1 MRAGGGRPVAIVSAS
16 PLVAACWRDAV
27 VHSTVFGAEAG
38 SADLAGFHVLVLDLP
53 TIGQLRRV
61 LRAAGVAPAGG
72 HRVLW
77 IHADIEP
84 DDIRSAR
91 QLGVTQTVH
100 RAGGLAPVLA
110 AIGEDDADP
119 RVSMIGRIRDP
130 AAVDRLTE
138 DELLLLSGLGAGST
152 VSQLRAATGWSKHAV
167 ERLRVSA
174 LSKLGVQTTGEAL
187 AITMLSPTTPDP
199 PVP

>member
-1 MRAGGGRPVAIVSAS
+1 MAIVSTS

-27 VHSTVFGAEAG
+27 AQSTVFGVEAG
-38 SADLAGFHVLVLDLP
+38 PAELAGFEVLVLDVP

-61 LRAAGVAPAGG
+61 LRDAGAALGG
-72 HRVLW
+72 IHRVLW

-100 RAGGLAPVLA
+100 RSGGLAPVLA

-138 DELLLLSGLGAGST
+138 DELLLLGGLGAGST
-152 VSQLRAATGWSKHAV
+152 VTQLRATTGWSKHAV

-174 LSKLGVQTTGEAL
+174 LSKLGVQTTG
-187 AITMLSPTTPDP
+187 
-199 PVP
+199 